1 MKGIARGYSIGIGL
15 IVGNKLVY
23 QQKGV
28 MLFDITVFRIDISFC
43 EYAAPLISDGKLL
56 ALPKTVRTP

>member
-1 MKGIARGYSIGIGL
+1 MKGIVREYSIGIGL
-15 IVGNKLVY
+15 IVDNKLVY

-28 MLFDITVFRIDISFC
+28 MLFDITVFRIDISHH
-43 EYAAPLISDGKLL
+43 EYAALISDGKLL